1 MHRSQRK
8 RNSAHFPAALVLR
21 LEFPSVRHFSFA
33 RDAESACKRSA
44 MTMSQL
50 AKPAL
55 IFPSFKETLGLK
67 FMQHVTAFSC
77 PQTVPAARAIARKP
91 KENLRIAKAS
101 DAQFLSRSP
110 R

>member
-1 MHRSQRK
+1 VQKIDNHHERIGS
-8 RNSAHFPAALVLR
+8 
-21 LEFPSVRHFSFA
+21 
-33 RDAESACKRSA
+33 
-44 MTMSQL
+44 
-50 AKPAL
+50 KPAL
-55 IFPSFKETLGLK
+55 IFRRFRETLGAE
-67 FMQHVTAFSC
+67 FMQRVPAFSR